1 MTPYEQIA
9 LQELHAW
16 QQKMTRE
23 PSLGSQLAKNVQD
36 KLGNLIPEKAHEI
49 ITGAIKQMV
58 RGVLTGS
65 EFISG
70 GPLLEATLE
79 EREARVRDKI
89 GNYRKMGAASG
100 AFTGAGGL
108 LLGLADFPVLLS
120 LKMKMLFDIGNLY
133 GYPVSDFPE
142 RLYILH
148 IFQLSFCSPE
158 RRLLTYDDMLH
169 WEDRA
174 GTRPADIHSFDWRTF
189 QQEYRDYID
198 LAKLLQLVPGIG
210 AVVGAVANHR
220 LVDRLGDTAR
230 QAYRLRLLKPPGLEM
245 GGGLVIGQ

>member
-1 MTPYEQIA
+1 MLPYDQIA
-9 LQELHAW
+9 LQELHQW
-16 QQKMTRE
+16 QEKMTRE
-23 PSLGSQLAKNVQD
+23 PSLGGQLAKKVQD
-36 KLGNLIPEKAHEI
+36 KIDGLIPDKVHAV

-58 RGVLTGS
+58 QGVLSGS

-70 GPLLEATLE
+70 GPLTDAPLEVR
-79 EREARVRDKI
+79 ERHVREKI
-89 GNYRKMGAASG
+89 GTYRKMGAASG
-100 AFTGAGGL
+100 AVTGAGGI

-120 LKMKMLFDIGNLY
+120 LKMKLLFDIGCLY
-133 GYPVSDFPE
+133 GYPVADFPE

-158 RRLLTYDDMLH
+158 RRILTYQQMLH
-169 WEDRA
+169 WDEDA
-174 GTRPADIHSFDWRTF
+174 HARPADIHGFDWRTF

-220 LVDRLGDTAR
+220 LVDRLGDTAM
-230 QAYRLRLLKPPGLEM
+230 QAYRLRKLKPLGLEA
-245 GGGLVIGQ
+245 GEVGN